1 MVKVCTSYYTNEEKY
16 KQYFEKYSYTLH
28 SFQKWSVEGIVL
40 GNDILVTAP
49 TGSGKTLCGEFP
61 IEFFHSQGKKSIYC
75 SPIKSLSNQKYYD
88 FKNKYPHISFGIL
101 TGDIKCNPDADCLIM
116 TTEIL
121 LNKLYQI
128 KSKEPVSA
136 SSISFDMDI
145 ESELGCVVFD
155 EIHYINDQN
164 RGHVWEQSIIMLP
177 EHIQI
182 IGLSATLDNPEKF
195 AHWIENRVPDK
206 KLPNKI
212 VYLASRKDRAVPL
225 IHYSF
230 ITTNTGI
237 FKAIKDKSVHEEIK
251 NLTNKPFVIQNAKG
265 EFNEIH
271 YHKMHKM
278 LKLFESKNIYIKR
291 SHVLN
296 QTAKYLVENEMLPAI
311 CYVFSKKQLEICA
324 KEMNTVLLEDD
335 SKVRYIVQRECEQI
349 LRKLPNYKEY
359 LELPE
364 YLNMI
369 SLLEK
374 GVAIH
379 HAGILPP
386 LREIVEL
393 LFAKGYI
400 KLLFATETMA
410 IGLNLPVKT
419 TIFTGLEK
427 FDGDNLRMLYAHEYT
442 QSAGR
447 AGRLGLDTIGH
458 VIHLN
463 NLFKNVELVN
473 YKNMMSGRPQ
483 TLISKFKIS
492 YNLLLNLISVE
503 EYDFIKFTKRSMIQG
518 DIDNELAEYYKKID
532 VLTLELDKLNLLL
545 EYNKIPL
552 EIIQTYIDLSSKKT
566 QLVNKQR
573 KECEKQLS
581 NITQTYP
588 NIEYEKPKVI
598 QYNAKY
604 KELSLVQDQFAKTE
618 NVMIEN
624 IQMIVDILK
633 TKQFIQGGSP
643 SNEKYA
649 LTMKGHIASQLREVH
664 CLVFADLIMNNT
676 LDIFNAKELISIFSC
691 FTNISVA
698 EEYRSITPYTENKP
712 VQNIL
717 LEIQNKYN
725 KHKDDE
731 IQQRLDT
738 GIEYDL
744 QFDIINYVVE
754 WCETT
759 NDSDCKL
766 VLQNM
771 EREKEIFLGDF
782 VKAILKI
789 NNISSELEKV
799 AEYIGNIEL
808 LHKLREIPQLTLKY
822 VASNQ
827 SLYIH
832 Q

>member
-145 ESELGCVVFD
+145 ENELGCVVFD

-335 SKVRYIVQRECEQI
+335 SKVRYVVQRECEQI

-532 VLTLELDKLNLLL
+532 VLTMELDKLNLLL

-552 EIIQTYIDLSSKKT
+552 EIIQTYIDLSSKKN

-633 TKQFIQGGSP
+633 TTQFIQDGSQ
-643 SNEKYA
+643 SNGKYA
-649 LTMKGHIASQLREVH
+649 LTMKGHIASKLREVH

-822 VASNQ
+822 VATNQ

>member
-1 MVKVCTSYYTNEEKY
+1 MVKICTSYYTNEEKY
-16 KQYFEKYSYTLH
+16 KQYFEKYSYTPH
-28 SFQKWSVEGIVL
+28 SFQKWSIEGILL

-61 IEFFHSQGKKSIYC
+61 IEYFHSQGKKSIYC
-75 SPIKSLSNQKYYD
+75 SPIKSLSNQKFYD
-88 FKNKYPHISFGIL
+88 FKNKYPDITFGIL

-121 LNKLYQI
+121 LNKLYQL
-128 KSKEPVSA
+128 KTKEPISA

-145 ESELGCVVFD
+145 ENELGCVVFD
-155 EIHYINDQN
+155 EIHYINDPS

-177 EHIQI
+177 EHVQI

-195 AHWIENRVPDK
+195 AHWIENRIPNK
-206 KLPNKI
+206 KLPEKT
-212 VYLASRKDRAVPL
+212 VYLTSRKDRAVPL

-230 ITTNTGI
+230 ITTNSGI
-237 FKAIKDKSVHEEIK
+237 FKAIKDKSIQEEIK
-251 NLTNKPFVIQNAKG
+251 SLTNKPFVIQNAKG
-265 EFNEIH
+265 EFNETH

-278 LKLFESKNIYIKR
+278 LQLFETKNTYIKR

-335 SKVRYIVQRECEQI
+335 SKVRYIVERECEQI
-349 LRKLPNYKEY
+349 IRKLPNYKEY

-364 YLNMI
+364 YLMMI

-427 FDGDNLRMLYAHEYT
+427 FDGDHLRMLYAHEYT

-447 AGRLGLDTIGH
+447 AGRLGLDTVGH

-483 TLISKFKIS
+483 TLVSKFKIS
-492 YNLLLNLISVE
+492 YHLLLNLIRVE
-503 EYDFIKFTKRSMIQG
+503 EYNFVTFTKRSMIQG
-518 DIDNELAEYYKKID
+518 DIDNELSEYYSKIST
-532 VLTLELDKLNLLL
+532 LTCELDKISQLF
-545 EYNKIPL
+545 EHNKIPL
-552 EIIQTYIDLSSKKT
+552 EIIQTYIELSSKKNK
-566 QLVNKQR
+566 LVNKQR
-573 KECEKQLS
+573 KECDKQLQS
-581 NITQTYP
+581 ILQSYP
-588 NIEYEKPKVI
+588 NIEKETPKVV
-598 QYNAKY
+598 QYNTKC
-604 KELSLVQDQFAKTE
+604 KELSTIQEQFVKTE
-618 NVMIEN
+618 NVIFEN
-624 IQMIVDILK
+624 IQKVVDILK
-633 TKQFIQGGSP
+633 TTQFIEDGDTH
-643 SNEKYA
+643 KYK
-649 LTMKGHIASQLREVH
+649 LTTKGHIASQLREVH
-664 CLVFADLIMNNT
+664 CLVFAELIMNKT
-676 LDIFNAKELISIFSC
+676 LDKFLAKELVSIFSC
-691 FTNISVA
+691 FTNIGVS
-698 EEYRSITPYTENKP
+698 EEYMSINPYSENK
-712 VQNIL
+712 QIQSL
-717 LEIQNKYN
+717 LVEIQDKYN
-725 KHKDDE
+725 KHKDKE
-731 IQQRLDT
+731 THQQLNT
-738 GIEYDL
+738 GVDYDI
-744 QFDIINYVVE
+744 QFDIIDYVLE
-754 WCETT
+754 WCEAT

-766 VLQNM
+766 VLQKM
-771 EREKEIFLGDF
+771 ESEKTIFLGDF

-789 NNISSELEKV
+789 NNISSELEKI

-822 VASNQ
+822 VATNQ